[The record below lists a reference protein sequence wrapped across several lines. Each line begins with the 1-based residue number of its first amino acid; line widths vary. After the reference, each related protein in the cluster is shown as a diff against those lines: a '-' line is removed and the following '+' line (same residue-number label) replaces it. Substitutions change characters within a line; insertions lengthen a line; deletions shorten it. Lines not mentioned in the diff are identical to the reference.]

1 MENNKNDIIIYSSED
16 GKINIELFE
25 KDGTIWL
32 NQKQIVELFQSSK
45 SNISEHITNIFSE
58 KEVDKKLVVR
68 NFRTTAS
75 DGKKY
80 NIAYY
85 NLEMILA
92 IGFRVRSKRGTEF
105 RIWANTKLKEFL
117 QKGFLIDD
125 ERLKNPNGR
134 YDYFDEL
141 LARIRDIR
149 ASEKRF
155 YQKVRDLFAL
165 SIDYDK
171 TDKATNLFFANT
183 QNKLLYAI
191 TGNTASEIIINRAD
205 SNKLNMGLTNFKGS
219 VVRKEDIFIAKNY
232 LTEDE
237 IDSLNRFVIVFLETA
252 ELKAKNREKI
262 TMDFWREN
270 IDKIIKF
277 NEKEV
282 LKDLGSIF
290 HKEMEKIV
298 NEKYNEFDK
307 KRKKLEVDLED
318 KKELEEIEKLEKL
331 IKQNNKIVE

>member
-25 KDGTIWL
+25 KSGTIWL

-68 NFRTTAS
+68 NLRTTAS

-80 NIAYY
+80 NTAYY

-282 LKDLGSIF
+282 LKDLGSIS

>member
-1 MENNKNDIIIYSSED
+1 MSKQKNDIIIYSSED

-25 KDGTIWL
+25 RDGTIWL
-32 NQKQIVELFQSSK
+32 NQKQIAELFEVNVPAISK
-45 SNISEHITNIFSE
+45 HLKNIFESGE
-58 KEVDKKLVVR
+58 LNKNSVISILE
-68 NFRTTAS
+68 TTAN
-75 DGKKY
+75 DGKNY
-80 NIAYY
+80 NTAYY

-92 IGFRVRSKRGTEF
+92 IGFRVRSRRGTEF

-117 QKGFLIDD
+117 QKGFVIDS

-141 LARIRDIR
+141 LACIRDIR

-155 YQKVRDLFAL
+155 YQKVKDLFAL

-191 TGNTASEIIINRAD
+191 TGNTASEIVINRAD

-219 VVRKEDIFIAKNY
+219 IVRKEDIFIAKNY
-232 LTEDE
+232 LTKDE
-237 IDSLNRFVIVFLETA
+237 IDSLNRFVVIFLETA

-270 IDKIIKF
+270 IDKIIEF
-277 NEKEV
+277 NEKKV
-282 LKDLGSIF
+282 LKGLGSIS
-290 HKEMEKIV
+290 HKQMEKIV
-298 NEKYNEFDK
+298 NEEYGKFDK
-307 KRKKLEVDLED
+307 KRKDIEAELED
-318 KKELEEIEKLEKL
+318 KMELEEIEKLEEK
-331 IKQNNKIVE
+331 IKQIKS

>member
-1 MENNKNDIIIYSSED
+1 MSTQKNDIIIYSSED

-25 KDGTIWL
+25 RDGTIWL
-32 NQKQIVELFQSSK
+32 NQKQIAELFDCSRTNVLDHIR
-45 SNISEHITNIFSE
+45 NIYEEGEIQKNSTC
-58 KEVDKKLVVR
+58 R
-68 NFRTTAS
+68 NFRQVQRE
-75 DGKKY
+75 G
-80 NIAYY
+80 NRQVEREIPFY

-117 QKGFLIDD
+117 QKGFVLDD
-125 ERLKNPNGR
+125 ERLKNLNGR

-155 YQKVRDLFAL
+155 YQKVKDLFAL

-171 TDKATNLFFANT
+171 TDKTTNLFFANT

-191 TGNTASEIIINRAD
+191 TGKTASEIIINRAD

-219 VVRKEDIFIAKNY
+219 VVRKEDIYIAKNY
-232 LTEDE
+232 LTKDE
-237 IDSLNRFVIVFLETA
+237 LDSLNRFVVVFLETA

-270 IDKIIKF
+270 IDKIIEF

-282 LKDLGSIF
+282 LKGAGLVS
-290 HKEMEKIV
+290 HKQMEKIV
-298 NEKYNEFDK
+298 SEKYEDFDK
-307 KRKKLEVDLED
+307 KRKKIEAELED
-318 KKELEEIEKLEKL
+318 KKELEEIENLYQK
-331 IKQNNKIVE
+331 IKNK